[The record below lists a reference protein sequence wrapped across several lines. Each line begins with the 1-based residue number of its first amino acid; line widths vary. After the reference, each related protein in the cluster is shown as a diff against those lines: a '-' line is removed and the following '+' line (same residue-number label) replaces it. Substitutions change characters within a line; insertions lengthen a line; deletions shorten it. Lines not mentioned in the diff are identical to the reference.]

1 MAIDK
6 KIDDMRISITF
17 MHQEIAAL
25 KKMVQVLGQVAWIMS
40 DESAK
45 SIIDEDDWDLLYMES
60 AKVINAPKGLETWN
74 PNKPVTGKEK
84 ESR

>member
-25 KKMVQVLGQVAWIMS
+25 KKMVQVLGQALPGWVVPGFS
-40 DESAK
+40 
-45 SIIDEDDWDLLYMES
+45 
-60 AKVINAPKGLETWN
+60 
-74 PNKPVTGKEK
+74 
-84 ESR
+84 

>member
-1 MAIDK
+1 MTIHDLHAQVALLQK
-6 KIDDMRISITF
+6 
-17 MHQEIAAL
+17 EIADL
-25 KKMVQVLGQVAWIMS
+25 KKMVQVLGQVAWLMS

-60 AKVINAPKGLETWN
+60 TKDTKTWN

-84 ESR
+84 ERGIDN

>member
-1 MAIDK
+1 MTIHDLHAQVALLQK
-6 KIDDMRISITF
+6 
-17 MHQEIAAL
+17 EIADL
-25 KKMVQVLGQVAWIMS
+25 KKMVQVLGQVAWLMS

-60 AKVINAPKGLETWN
+60 AKDTKTWN

-84 ESR
+84 ERGIDN

>member
-17 MHQEIAAL
+17 MHQEIAEL
-25 KKMVQVLGQVAWIMS
+25 KKMVQVLGQVAWLMS

-60 AKVINAPKGLETWN
+60 AKDTKTWN